1 MNDKKPLFIPNKF
14 RKLVQQNNSQIAS
27 QYTPEYNR
35 LFDEGKIDKHVEDL
49 PSNSVIKEKLKK
61 DFDANKSNTN
71 QNSIPRIGANQDL
84 YWNQAIAN
92 PSKGGYYDE
101 EIMDQPVYDE
111 SLDMVE
117 NSDLKDAIK
126 SVNKPQDIKAQRMAA
141 LELQAAAQQA
151 AQAVAKAEFEAAQR
165 AVYTERNKRQTEP
178 KKASPKQEMQSSQE
192 DSVLDIVSIAEGNL
206 ILINSKTSELLM
218 VSEDLDKISSKIED
232 LLQEDSS
239 LEDFVVLH
247 KLKINVGVTLK

>member
-14 RKLVQQNNSQIAS
+14 RKLVQQNNTQLAS
-27 QYTPEYNR
+27 QYNTEYNR
-35 LFDEGKIDKHVEDL
+35 LFDEGKIQNHVEDL
-49 PSNSVIKEKLKK
+49 PSNSAVKEKLKK
-61 DFDANKSNTN
+61 DFDMNKSDTR
-71 QNSIPRIGANQDL
+71 QNSIPRIGSNQDL
-84 YWNQAIAN
+84 YWNQAIAT
-92 PSKGGYYDE
+92 PKSKNTYYDE

-111 SLDMVE
+111 SLDMVQ

-126 SVNKPQDIKAQRMAA
+126 SANKPQDIKSQRMAA
-141 LELQAAAQQA
+141 LELAAKAQQA
-151 AQAVAKAEFEAAQR
+151 AQDVARAEHAAELRAAHAERAKHQAAQ
-165 AVYTERNKRQTEP
+165 Q
-178 KKASPKQEMQSSQE
+178 ASSKQELDSFQE
-192 DSVLDIVSIAEGNL
+192 NSELDIASIAEGNL

-218 VSEDLDKISSKIED
+218 VSEDLEKISSKIED